1 MSVTHIEEYFL
12 EVSIPK
18 NVLGVNI
25 SVLDK
30 GGDTL
35 DYIQKQMLKRQNKIK

>member
-1 MSVTHIEEYFL
+1 MSVEHIEEYFL
-12 EVSIPK
+12 EVSVPK
-18 NVLGVNI
+18 KRGVNN

-35 DYIQKQMLKRQNKIK
+35 DYIQKQMLKRQNRIK